1 MPGWQ
6 ALNDELADSNFMVIG
21 VALDETADDVRPLV
35 EGISF
40 PVLLDRDHVLA
51 ELYAVSNVPTVVWID
66 ENGSIARPNSAEV
79 GTDMFF
85 DYTGVRPDEHL
96 NQVRAW
102 VQSGTLPADAAT
114 EIADLNDD
122 EIDARLAFRIAV
134 HLRRIGE
141 ASAADWFASA
151 VELAPMDFTVRRAA
165 MPLQGMDPFGDQ
177 FFEFWDEW
185 KRAGHPYH
193 GIPRS

>member
-1 MPGWQ
+1 
-6 ALNDELADSNFMVIG
+6 MVIG
-21 VALDETADDVRPLV
+21 VALDESADDVRPLT

-40 PVLLDRDHVLA
+40 PILLDRDHVLA

-66 ENGSIARPNSAEV
+66 EDGSIARPNSAEV
-79 GTDMFF
+79 GTDMFIKF
-85 DYTGVRPDEHL
+85 TGVRPDEHMD
-96 NQVRAW
+96 QVRAW

-141 ASAADWFASA
+141 PSAADWFATA
-151 VELAPMDFTVRRAA
+151 AELAPMDFTVRRAA
-165 MPLQGMDPFGDQ
+165 MPLQDLDPFGER
-177 FFEFWDEW
+177 FFEFFGEW
-185 KRAGHPYH
+185 RSAGSPYH

>member
-1 MPGWQ
+1 M
-6 ALNDELADSNFMVIG
+6 ADDGFMVIA
-21 VALDETADDVRPLV
+21 VALDESAEDVLPFT

-40 PVLLDRDHVLA
+40 PVLLDRDHALA

-79 GTDMFF
+79 GTDMFADF
-85 DYTGVRPDEHL
+85 TGARPEQHMD
-96 NQVRAW
+96 QVRRW
-102 VQSGTLPADAAT
+102 VQSGTLPADAQT
-114 EIADLNDD
+114 QISDLDSD

-151 VELAPMDFTVRRAA
+151 AELAPMDFTVRRAA
-165 MPLQGMDPFGDQ
+165 MPLQDLDPFGDQ
-177 FFEFWDEW
+177 FFEFYDEW
-185 KRAGHPYH
+185 KNAGRPYH
-193 GIPRS
+193 GIPHS